1 MGSGAAQ
8 EHGQVSIKVSNGTL
22 PTPGDGNSSI
32 PSIQMNGKGGT
43 EDASKQPASS
53 SAINVQQPAR
63 HQLSERERVQRKWQT
78 ASVAHFF
85 EVFKDVIPLKEIS
98 EDTYEDLTPSL
109 LEGAIAEP
117 EIDARACL
125 ALRDLIMALL
135 VTIGAATRKNLDR
148 SWFQSLRVLVGS
160 NRAAFLD
167 CYDLDENLLGRYEN
181 GMDFLT
187 NVDWNV
193 RLGMMLSLC
202 DVAAETSQSVREAVR
217 EVELA
222 CTHQKSALEAKGYRL
237 APIGRCSKRRVHY
250 KVGTTRIY
258 SGYKRK
264 GTGALL
270 AECSDSESMKQL
282 AAALESTETVRD
294 RALASTIKDIHLA
307 PLIELEEKNRK
318 KLERARL
325 AEIRK
330 EESRRRNSV
339 RPRRSKASYF

>member
-8 EHGQVSIKVSNGTL
+8 EHGQPSLKAINGTL
-22 PTPGDGNSSI
+22 PTISDHTSPAIHS
-32 PSIQMNGKGGT
+32 NGKALIDLVST
-43 EDASKQPASS
+43 PPASS
-53 SAINVQQPAR
+53 SAINLQHPAR
-63 HQLSERERVQRKWQT
+63 NQLSERERVQRKWQM

-109 LEGAIAEP
+109 LEGAVVEP
-117 EIDARACL
+117 EVDARACL
-125 ALRDLIMALL
+125 ALRDLIMTLL
-135 VTIGAATRKNLDR
+135 LTIGAATRKSLATT
-148 SWFQSLRVLVGS
+148 WFQSLRVLVGS

-167 CYDLDENLLGRYEN
+167 CYDHHENVLGRFEN
-181 GMDFLT
+181 GMDFVT

-202 DVAAETSQSVREAVR
+202 DVAAETSQSVRDAIREA
-217 EVELA
+217 ELE
-222 CTHQKSALEAKGYRL
+222 CTHQKSAIDTKGYRL
-237 APIGRCSKRRVHY
+237 LPIGRCSKRRVHY
-250 KVGTTRIY
+250 KVGKTRIY

-282 AAALESTETVRD
+282 AAALESTQTIRD
-294 RALASTIKDIHLA
+294 QTLASRIRDIHLA
-307 PLIELEEKNRK
+307 PLIELEEKNKK
-318 KLERARL
+318 KLEKTRL

-330 EESRRRNSV
+330 EESRRRNSA